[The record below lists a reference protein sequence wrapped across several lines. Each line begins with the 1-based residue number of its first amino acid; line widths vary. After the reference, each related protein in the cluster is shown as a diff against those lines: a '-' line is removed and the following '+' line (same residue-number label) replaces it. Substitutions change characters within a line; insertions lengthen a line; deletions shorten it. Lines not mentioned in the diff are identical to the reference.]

1 MSTLKVSN
9 IKHAS
14 SGSNNIVLNSNGTVT
29 FPNNENI
36 IQVVQTHK
44 TDTSVYYNVDANSYT
59 PNFISRSITMSS
71 SSNKALVIAN
81 VAVGLDSN
89 HQPYPIIRRGSTDIF
104 IGDSSFG
111 GSRQRV
117 GSTGPIYDNNI
128 PMTYTMVFLDE
139 PSTNGSVTYN
149 VYSRHSDN
157 GNRHVYINRGD
168 TNNNEYYYPNC
179 SSSLI
184 VCEVSS

>member
-104 IGDSSFG
+104 IGD
-111 GSRQRV
+111 
-117 GSTGPIYDNNI
+117 
-128 PMTYTMVFLDE
+128 
-139 PSTNGSVTYN
+139 
-149 VYSRHSDN
+149 
-157 GNRHVYINRGD
+157 
-168 TNNNEYYYPNC
+168 
-179 SSSLI
+179 
-184 VCEVSS
+184 